1 MQFLQIFIDI
11 WNLAIIEPMINCLVL
26 LYSVS
31 FLNFGIA
38 IIAFT
43 LIVRIVLI
51 PLTVRQSRQMLKMT
65 QLQPQLKE
73 IQERYKDDRQQLS
86 RRTMEIYKENGVNPI
101 GCLGPLFI
109 QFPIWIGLFQAVIQ
123 TLPSTPERLVGLS
136 ERLYSWLPG
145 VNDVIPINNTFLW
158 LDLAQPDTL
167 PVMPVL
173 VGVSM
178 FLMQKTTT
186 MPSADPRQAQ
196 TSKMMLWMMPIM
208 FGFFTT
214 TFPSGLA
221 LYWIVSNIVGM
232 IIQGFVTGW
241 APLIDMLKFKREEP
255 VPAVAGAPTSSGA
268 VATSDAEETT
278 SDADDRSNGKNTRR
292 SNRGRARPAR
302 RRSRRG
308 GNRRR

>member
-1 MQFLQIFIDI
+1 M
-11 WNLAIIEPMINCLVL
+11 AIIQPMINILVL

-31 FLNFGIA
+31 FLNFGVA

-51 PLTVRQSRQMLKMT
+51 PLTVRQSRQMMKMT
-65 QLQPQLKE
+65 SLQPQLKE
-73 IQERYKDDRQQLS
+73 LQERYKDNRQELS
-86 RRTMEIYKENGVNPI
+86 RRTMEVYKANGVNPI

-136 ERLYSWLPG
+136 GHMYSWLPS
-145 VNDVIPINNTFLW
+145 VNDVIPINNSFLW
-158 LDLAQPDTL
+158 LDLAQPDL
-167 PVMPVL
+167 FILPVL

-186 MPSADPRQAQ
+186 LPSADPRQAQ
-196 TSKMMLWMMPIM
+196 TNRMMLWMMPIM

-221 LYWIVSNIVGM
+221 LYWIVSNFVGM

-241 APLIDMLKFKREEP
+241 GPLTDMLKFKREEP
-255 VPAVAGAPTSSGA
+255 VAAVAGAGASA
-268 VATSDAEETT
+268 VAPVASDTEETT
-278 SDADDRSNGKNTRR
+278 SDADDRDNGENARR
-292 SNRGRARPAR
+292 GNRSRARQSR

-308 GNRRR
+308 RNRRR

>member
-11 WNLAIIEPMINCLVL
+11 WNMAIIEPMINCLVL

-73 IQERYKDDRQQLS
+73 LQEKYKDDKQQLS
-86 RRTMEIYKENGVNPI
+86 RRTMEIYKGNGVNPI

-136 ERLYSWLPG
+136 EHLYSWLPG

-178 FLMQKTTT
+178 WLMQKTTS

-196 TSKMMLWMMPIM
+196 TNKMMLWMMPLM

-221 LYWIVSNIVGM
+221 LYWVVSNIVGM

-241 APLIDMLKFKREEP
+241 GPLTDMLKFKREAP
-255 VPAVAGAPTSSGA
+255 VPAVAGTSTTSSA
-268 VATSDAEETT
+268 LVASDSEETT
-278 SDADDRSNGKNTRR
+278 KDADDRNNGKNTRR
-292 SNRGRARPAR
+292 GNRSRNRPAR

-308 GNRRR
+308 ANRRR